1 MKVTP
6 KKCSTCAKNR
16 IRCTCPNGFTVPKKS
31 RQDQFTSKQ
40 DNVVKLVRKG

>member
-31 RQDQFTSKQ
+31 RQDQLTSKQ
-40 DNVVKLVRKG
+40 DNVVKLVRKC